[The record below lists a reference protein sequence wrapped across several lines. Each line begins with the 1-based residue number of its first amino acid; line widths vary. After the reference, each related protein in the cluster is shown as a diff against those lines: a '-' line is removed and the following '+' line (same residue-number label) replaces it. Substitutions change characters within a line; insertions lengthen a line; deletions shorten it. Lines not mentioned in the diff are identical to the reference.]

1 LLYAGTE
8 TGIWLSFDD
17 GTHWQTLQNNLPT
30 TPIHDLIVHEN
41 DLDVATHGRSFW
53 LLDDLSPLRQMTPA
67 IPAEDAHLFAPATA
81 VRARMGHTRRRRY
94 AIGENPPDG
103 AILYYYLK
111 EKPKDPAKLEVLDA
125 QGRVIRS
132 FSSEEKKTDEAP
144 SEWERD
150 EPVERIPADA
160 GLNLFA
166 WDLRYET
173 PTKIPASIYSN
184 GQPIGPLVLPGRYQV
199 RLTVAG
205 KSSTAPLEVKL
216 DPRVKVSEEDLRKQ
230 FELMLKLRDRQD
242 EMNKA
247 ILAIR
252 DLRTQLQALEK
263 RLAGRDDTKSVVAT
277 SSDLRKKI
285 SAIEEE
291 LIQVNAKASEDEA
304 NYPTKLNSKLGYLG
318 QVVDSAD
325 AAPTAAELA
334 VFADLDPQLEIQLVK
349 WREVLSQDVPALN
362 DGMQKNNVPFI
373 APSAGAKA
381 N

>member
-1 LLYAGTE
+1 V
-8 TGIWLSFDD
+8 WVSFDD
-17 GTHWQTLQNNLPT
+17 GIHWQTLQLNLPT
-30 TPIHDLIVHEN
+30 TPIHDLIIHAD
-41 DLDVATHGRSFW
+41 DLVVATHGRSFW
-53 LLDDLSPLRQMTPA
+53 VLDDLSPLRQVSA
-67 IPAEDAHLFAPATA
+67 SIAAEDAHLFTSRAAT
-81 VRARMGHTRRRRY
+81 RTRTGHLRRRRY

-103 AILYYYLK
+103 AILYYYFK
-111 EKPKDPAKLEVLDA
+111 EKPKDPAALELLDA
-125 QGRVIRS
+125 QGKVIRH
-132 FSSEEKKTDEAP
+132 FTSEKKKTDEAP
-144 SEWERD
+144 PEWERD
-150 EPVERIPADA
+150 EEAEHIPAEA
-160 GLNLFA
+160 GLNVFA

-173 PTKIPASIYSN
+173 PAKIPAAIYSN
-184 GQPIGPLVLPGRYQV
+184 GTPIGPLVLPGKYQV

-216 DPRVKVSEEDLRKQ
+216 DPRVNASEEDLRKQ

-247 ILAIR
+247 ILGIR
-252 DLRTQLQALEK
+252 DLRTQLQALE
-263 RLAGRDDTKSVVAT
+263 RRVAGRDDATPVASA

-318 QVVDSAD
+318 QAVDSAD

-334 VFADLDPQLEIQLVK
+334 VFAELDPQLEAQLVK
-349 WREVLSQDVPALN
+349 WREVLSKDVPALN
-362 DGMQKNNVPFI
+362 DSMQKNNIPLI
-373 APSAGAKA
+373 APSAPKA